1 MIPMPGARPDPFAVL
16 GVSADA
22 PDAEIRAAYR
32 RLVQLHHPDHN
43 AGSAES
49 ARRFE
54 EVQDAYAEI
63 RRLRAAGGGAP
74 RSGARS
80 GSGAP
85 PPPTDPAVE
94 SQLADL
100 ERQVREAH
108 EARERARR
116 AAQEAAQAAASA
128 SESTGRPSDEEL
140 GYIHTDDSFSK
151 LLADARSELAARWGE
166 GLDEA
171 QGHPVAR
178 RVSDLIDELTAKLSG
193 EGHRGSKPDS

>member
-1 MIPMPGARPDPFAVL
+1 MIRMPGARSDPFVVL
-16 GVSADA
+16 GVGADA
-22 PDAEIRAAYR
+22 ADAEVRAAYR
-32 RLVQLHHPDHN
+32 RLVQIHHPDHN
-43 AGSAES
+43 GGSAES
-49 ARRFE
+49 TRRFE
-54 EVQDAYAEI
+54 EVQEAYAEI
-63 RRLRAAGGGAP
+63 KRLRAAGGAAP

-85 PPPTDPAVE
+85 PPPADPEVE

-116 AAQEAAQAAASA
+116 AAEEAAKAAAASA
-128 SESTGRPSDEEL
+128 SRSTGRPSDEEL

-178 RVSDLIDELTAKLSG
+178 RVSDLIDASTAEYAPGWMTL
-193 EGHRGSKPDS
+193 